1 MKSGKVVI
9 VTVIVAGVLIALAL
23 AAGIY
28 YIGRH
33 PRPRKL
39 IWRDA
44 APPTLVVSAP
54 QPFG

>member
-28 YIGRH
+28 YVGRN

-39 IWRDA
+39 IQRDG
-44 APPTLVVSAP
+44 PPPVVSTP
-54 QPFG
+54 RPFG